1 MNMIRDCKDTSHNIP
16 FETLNINAKDES
28 AYV

>member
-1 MNMIRDCKDTSHNIP
+1 MNMIHDCKDTSHNIP
-16 FETLNINAKDES
+16 FETLDIYIKDES